1 MKNITIKNITGA
13 TIEVTNIDAAIK
25 QCEICKNSPF
35 KTSFGHTVGEDHT
48 FMLEQLKQL
57 KRSQRRDSL
66 QASTKRKMEQGKRLT
81 KEDMAYEIGRIEAYH
96 PASLYW
102 DTLKRNEILHFFNE
116 LFGTMIE

>member
-1 MKNITIKNITGA
+1 MTIKNIAGENA
-13 TIEVTNIDAAIK
+13 EVTNLDAAIE

-35 KTSFGHTVGEDHT
+35 KTSSGHTVGEHT

-57 KRSQRRDSL
+57 KRSQRRDNL
-66 QASTKRKMEQGKRLT
+66 LASTKRKMEQGKRLT

-102 DTLKRNEILHFFNE
+102 DTLKRDEILRFFNN
-116 LFGTMIE
+116 LFGTTIE